1 MAKRFI
7 NLILPDELYSKL
19 NSSHYRKE
27 SNTTAE
33 AIRTILK
40 EVLSSNTPPVRESQ
54 DNSQINKGEQQ
65 PDR

>member
-7 NLILPDELYSKL
+7 NLLLSDELLAKL
-19 NSSHYRKE
+19 NASSYRKE

-40 EVLSSNTPPVRESQ
+40 EVLNRNTPSVNESQ
-54 DNSQINKGEQQ
+54 EKNI
-65 PDR
+65 